1 MNTMNHI
8 LKLSAV
14 TCALLSIYSPSALSA
29 TNGADARS
37 AAMGGTGVASA
48 NYLEAG
54 FYNPALAV
62 NYNKNDDFGLILPT
76 VGVAVNDK
84 NDLINNIDNFQ
95 DVYDRIGVDN
105 VTQEEWQ
112 NALKALDNS
121 KLDGEVNVGFA
132 VSIPNKYI
140 SMNLFTKAQ
149 VNMVVVTDISDE
161 DLALDPNDID
171 KNSDISQLTSTV
183 TGFAGGTADL
193 GIALAKSF
201 DLPFDGQTLAVGI
214 SPKFQKILALKYQDT
229 PAGFDESD
237 FDAEDEY
244 VEKSTFNVDFGLA
257 YKPTTNV
264 TLAFAAQNMIK
275 QELDSN
281 ISYGSLITYLVEPK
295 YSLGVAY
302 DNKLLTVAFDI
313 DLNKQRYFEQ
323 LDHETQFAR
332 IGAEFDMWQWAQLRA
347 GYSLSM
353 TDYANSMVTA
363 GIGFKPFGAF
373 GIDLAGQYGEDN
385 NYGASL
391 QFVLTL

>member
-1 MNTMNHI
+1 MNHI
-8 LKLSAV
+8 IKLSAV
-14 TCALLSIYSPSALSA
+14 TCALLSIYSPSVLAA
-29 TNGADARS
+29 ANGADARS

-62 NYNKNDDFGLILPT
+62 NYNNNDDFGLILPT

-84 NDLINNIDNFQ
+84 NDLINNIDNFK
-95 DVYDRIGVDN
+95 DVYDRMGTTHIS
-105 VTQEEWQ
+105 EKEWQ
-112 NALKALDNS
+112 DSLKALDNS
-121 KLDGEVNVGFA
+121 KLDGEVNVGLA

-149 VNMVVVTDISDE
+149 VNMLIVTDISDH
-161 DLALDPNDID
+161 DLNLDPNDANNID
-171 KNSDISQLTSTV
+171 QLTSTV

-237 FDAEDEY
+237 FNAEDEY

-257 YKPTTNV
+257 YKPATNV
-264 TLAFAAQNMIK
+264 TVAFAAQNIIK

-281 ISYGSLITYLVEPK
+281 ISHGSSITYLVEPK

-302 DNKLLTVAFDI
+302 DNDLLTVAFDI

-363 GIGFKPFGAF
+363 GIGFKPFGVF